1 MPTYQ
6 APIRDMRFVMD
17 EMLDYPGHYA
27 RLPGGDEASP
37 DVVSAILE
45 EGARFAREV
54 LLPINQSGD
63 AEGCLLE
70 GGEVK
75 APNGFKEAICRRRLA

>member
-1 MPTYQ
+1 MPSYQ

-17 EMLDYPGHYA
+17 EMLDYPAHYA
-27 RLPGGDEASP
+27 QLPSGDDASP
-37 DVVSAILE
+37 DVISAILE

-63 AEGCLLE
+63 EEGCLLE

-75 APNGFKEAICRRRLA
+75 APRGFKE